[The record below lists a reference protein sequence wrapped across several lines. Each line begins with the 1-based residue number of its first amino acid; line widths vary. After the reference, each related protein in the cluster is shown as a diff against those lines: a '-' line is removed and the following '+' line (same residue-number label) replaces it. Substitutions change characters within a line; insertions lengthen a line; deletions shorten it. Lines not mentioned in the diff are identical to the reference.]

1 MTLSHS
7 DIRVARAHSDAS
19 EGRPQRGRLIAHG
32 GVGGQEPR
40 RARAQEDRFRCFP
53 KENDAKLCFR
63 LYGTPPYCVSMYSQS
78 CKASASRQDM
88 AVTTAKKSMRHQ
100 GYLFE

>member
-32 GVGGQEPR
+32 VGGG
-40 RARAQEDRFRCFP
+40 AGAQEDP
-53 KENDAKLCFR
+53 
-63 LYGTPPYCVSMYSQS
+63 GTGRS
-78 CKASASRQDM
+78 
-88 AVTTAKKSMRHQ
+88 
-100 GYLFE
+100 F